1 VKLTN
6 DVELVDGLP
15 VAYIKSLDSI
25 VLSDIHLGYEGVM
38 AKKGMLFPKV
48 NLNNVIKVVGSALEA
63 TGAGR
68 IIVDGDIKNE
78 FSKVDLEEFNELYD
92 FATFVNGT
100 GAQLT
105 LIKGNHDNFVD
116 RYSGPLKFSV
126 FRQEAALGKY
136 FFFHGEELPKKIAK
150 ETKMMIMGHEHP
162 AIGIGR
168 MIGKREKLRCFLY
181 GKYMNFKLLVL
192 PAVGYFSSG
201 TEINMSEREDLLS
214 PVFSRVNINE
224 MRAIVCDYGETMD
237 FGRIG
242 ALRKVV

>member
-15 VAYIKSLDSI
+15 VAYIKSLDAI

-48 NLNNVIKVVGSALEA
+48 NLRNVIRVVDAALVE
-63 TGAGR
+63 TGAGK

-92 FATFVNGT
+92 FIAFVKGA
-100 GAQLT
+100 GAQLI

-116 RYSGPLKFSV
+116 RYREPFKLSIY
-126 FRQEAALGKY
+126 RQEAAFGRYL
-136 FFFHGEELPKKIAK
+136 FFHGEEIPKVPRG
-150 ETKMMIMGHEHP
+150 TKMMIMGHEHP
-162 AIGIGR
+162 AIGIER
-168 MIGKREKLRCFLY
+168 KVGKRERLRCFLY
-181 GKYMNFKLLVL
+181 GEYKKVPLLVL

-201 TEINMSEREDLLS
+201 TEVNMVRRGDLLS
-214 PVFSRVNINE
+214 PVFSRVDVDR
-224 MRAIVCDYGETMD
+224 MHAIVCDYGETID

-242 ALRKVV
+242 ALRKVA